1 MTRSRRLSLAFGVF
15 AIVLGSDAFFW
26 HSRDWNT
33 ASRLMLSYAIVD
45 RGTLE
50 ITGLDVHTGDK
61 AVLHKP
67 TVRNG
72 KPIVADHYY
81 SDKLPGYPF
90 LAAIPYAAAR
100 GVLRLPPH
108 PIGDDRARRYWPADY
123 FVTLATSG
131 LLTAGT
137 AALLVLLALDLG
149 CTPAA
154 SMVVGLGYGLGTP
167 AYVYATLAY
176 GHQSCAF
183 ALFASFLLL
192 NRPGRGPD
200 WLRAAVA
207 GFLAAGASVIELQ
220 VAPVSAI
227 LGLYLL
233 IEAGFRRKRPAT
245 VFAFALGAA
254 IPTLGMLWYNHEAF
268 GSPWDMGY
276 FHHVTFSHVHTHDNP
291 TGLTGPDWSKLGP
304 LLVTPYR
311 GLLVYAPLLILAV
324 PGWIVLLARRAWAMA
339 AVSFLVCVAVLLVNL
354 SYPEW
359 TGGWST
365 GPRLLLPL
373 IPFAM
378 VPVAAFVSIG
388 GRWTRPILALG
399 LILAV
404 AGAVEMLLFQ
414 GAGARI
420 PNDPPARGRSRP
432 VFSQPLVDAV
442 WPIWTGETPTPGWR
456 FGERFARNLV
466 SIAAPGAVASLPP
479 AAQAL
484 QFLPLVVLQA
494 AAIVLLWRAAAA
506 RESGT

>member
-1 MTRSRRLSLAFGVF
+1 MTRSRRLTLALGVF
-15 AIVLGSDAFFW
+15 AIVLGSAAFFW

-33 ASRLMLSYAIVD
+33 ASRLMLTYAVVD

-50 ITGLDVHTGDK
+50 ISRLDIHTGDK
-61 AVLHKP
+61 AVIHRP
-67 TVRNG
+67 TVENG
-72 KPIVADHYY
+72 RLVVKDHYY

-90 LAAIPYAAAR
+90 LAAIPYAATRA
-100 GVLRLPPH
+100 VLRLPPH
-108 PIGDDRARRYWPADY
+108 PLDEAIARQYWPADY
-123 FVTLATSG
+123 FITVATSG
-131 LLTAGT
+131 VFTAWT

-149 CTPAA
+149 GTPAA
-154 SMVVGLGYGLGTP
+154 SMVIGLGYGLATP

-183 ALFASFLLL
+183 ALFASFLLMA
-192 NRPGRGPD
+192 RPGGGPD
-200 WLRAAVA
+200 WLRTAVA

-233 IEAGFRRKRPAT
+233 VEAGARRRRPAT
-245 VFAFALGAA
+245 VFTFALGAA

-276 FHHVTFSHVHTHDNP
+276 FHHVNFSHVHTRDNP
-291 TGLTGPDWSKLGP
+291 TGLTSPDWSKLGP

-311 GLLVYAPLLILAV
+311 GLFFFAPILILAV
-324 PGWIVLLARRAWAMA
+324 PGWIVLLARRLWAMTT
-339 AVSFLVCVAVLLVNL
+339 VSFLVCLAVLLVNL

-378 VPVAAFVSIG
+378 VPVAAFLSIG
-388 GRWTRPILALG
+388 GRWAKPVLAVALILAL
-399 LILAV
+399 

-420 PNDPPARGRSRP
+420 PNVISE
-432 VFSQPLVDAV
+432 PLLNAV
-442 WPIWTGETPTPGWR
+442 WPIWEGENPTPGWR

-466 SIAAPGAVASLPP
+466 SLAAPSVVKSLPP
-479 AAQAL
+479 AAQPL
-484 QFLPLVVLQA
+484 QFLPLVVVQA
-494 AAIVLLWRAAAA
+494 GAIVLFWRATAA